1 MLLKFGGYARRE
13 LFEIRRQAGEE
24 SLTYRGIT
32 GSFRRYTPRMFLE
45 CKAEEGI
52 NEGSGH
58 HTNSGD
64 VWRPKRGSKTKPGFE
79 IRRQDGD
86 ESWKY
91 RGITG
96 SLRHIYS
103 PEDVADEQTNDVIGH
118 SGAGA

>member
-1 MLLKFGGYARRE
+1 
-13 LFEIRRQAGEE
+13 
-24 SLTYRGIT
+24 
-32 GSFRRYTPRMFLE
+32 MFLE

-64 VWRPKRGSKTKPGFE
+64 VWRPKEAQKRSQGFE
-79 IRRQDGD
+79 IRSQDGD

-96 SLRHIYS
+96 SLRHIYAQ
-103 PEDVADEQTNDVIGH
+103 EEVADEQPTT
-118 SGAGA
+118 